1 MYHDE
6 KDLVGQFSAYL
17 KVSIK
22 HARQEYLEKQS
33 RIRSNEFPVFEGEE
47 AEDLEAEDVLRQA
60 IELSDSLER
69 GIIEI
74 RLLLDQIEST
84 SLYHAF
90 SSLKKEQKEIMVLRI
105 FYMKSFSEIGKRFG
119 MTPKKAENTYYN
131 AIKKIRKMIGGGKNG
146 I

>member
-105 FYMKSFSEIGKRFG
+105 F
-119 MTPKKAENTYYN
+119 
-131 AIKKIRKMIGGGKNG
+131 
-146 I
+146 

>member
-33 RIRSNEFPVFEGEE
+33 RIRSNEFPVYEGEE

-84 SLYHAF
+84 S
-90 SSLKKEQKEIMVLRI
+90 
-105 FYMKSFSEIGKRFG
+105 
-119 MTPKKAENTYYN
+119 
-131 AIKKIRKMIGGGKNG
+131 
-146 I
+146 